1 MKAVGKHDRL
11 GIILL
16 ILAVLTG
23 LAGFLVL
30 ASLQDR
36 ARHRDEADRNP
47 LVPGTLRSTAIVL
60 DVTDTLTVDQA
71 RALGERM
78 RAVEEF
84 ELQRGELVSLWTV
97 GGPEGE
103 LRRWF
108 CGRFPGRSANS
119 FTENPRHVVE
129 RCDSLFSY
137 PFSRAFAAAIT
148 PARAARSPIAACIA
162 EIGEIDVFSSTIRHR
177 RLILISDLLENTR
190 HLSLYR
196 DGTRSLITST
206 EHWIRENR
214 ADLDG
219 VDVEVLGIVRPGVSV
234 SDRAALRRLWRR
246 YFAAS
251 GAAGVRFGG
260 LP

>member
-1 MKAVGKHDRL
+1 MKAVGKHDRV

-16 ILAVLTG
+16 VLAILMG
-23 LAGFLVL
+23 LASFLGL
-30 ASLQDR
+30 ASLQNR
-36 ARHRDEADRNP
+36 ARQRDAADRNP
-47 LVPGTLRSTAIVL
+47 LVTGTLRSTAIVL
-60 DVTDTLTVDQA
+60 DVTDALTVDQA
-71 RALGERM
+71 MALGERM

-84 ELQRGELVSLWTV
+84 ELHRGELVSLWTV

-119 FTENPRHVVE
+119 FSENPRHVVE
-129 RCDSLFSY
+129 RCESLFSY
-137 PFSRAFAAAIT
+137 PFSRALAAAIT

-162 EIGEIDVFSSTIRHR
+162 EIGEIDVFSSTIRYR
-177 RLILISDLLENTR
+177 RLILISDLLENTS
-190 HLSLYR
+190 HLSFYR
-196 DGTRSLITST
+196 EGTRSLVAST

-234 SDRAALRRLWRR
+234 SDRAALRKHWRR

-251 GAAGVRFGG
+251 GASGVRFGG